1 VRQKEICSGLQPTM
15 SGLCKSIKPHP
26 RRLLFIDPQK
36 IAILSARLM
45 ALIFISKMRPFSLIL
60 DPTRKA

>member
-1 VRQKEICSGLQPTM
+1 M

-26 RRLLFIDPQK
+26 RRLLFIDSKK
-36 IAILSARLM
+36 IAILPARLM
-45 ALIFISKMRPFSLIL
+45 ALIFISKVRPFSLIL